1 MNLLKYFEQFVKLGT
16 NNLKDNIK
24 FKEQKK
30 NESVQKISSEEN
42 QSLQL
47 YPFRK
52 KTIIASSDSVEAIKD
67 LSTEKIN
74 QKRTY

>member
-47 YPFRK
+47 YPIRK
-52 KTIIASSDSVEAIKD
+52 KTIIAS
-67 LSTEKIN
+67 
-74 QKRTY
+74 